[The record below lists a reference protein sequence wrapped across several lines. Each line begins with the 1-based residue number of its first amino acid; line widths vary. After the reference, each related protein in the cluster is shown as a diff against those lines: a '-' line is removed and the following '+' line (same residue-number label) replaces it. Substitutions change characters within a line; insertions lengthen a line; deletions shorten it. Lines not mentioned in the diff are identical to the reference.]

1 MGKAEL
7 IADLERI
14 KFSTNPYNVNTVSM
28 KMAVEGIKNI
38 NYFKENCDKIKA
50 NREFVGNELMKLGF
64 EVLASK
70 ANFLFARSDKISGIK
85 LYEKLKEHG
94 ILVRHFNEERIKEF
108 NRITIGSMEDMKI
121 LIGKIKVILQE

>member
-1 MGKAEL
+1 
-7 IADLERI
+7 
-14 KFSTNPYNVNTVSM
+14 
-28 KMAVEGIKNI
+28 
-38 NYFKENCDKIKA
+38 
-50 NREFVGNELMKLGF
+50 MKLGF

-85 LYEKLKEHG
+85 LYEKLKENG

-121 LIGKIKVILQE
+121 LIEKIKEILQE